1 MNSDLI
7 ELLLSLNEFRVRYL
21 IIGGYAFG
29 MHAEPRY
36 TKDIDIWIDSSRGNA
51 KKVLACLREF
61 GAPVS
66 SLVDKNFVEPGF
78 LLIFGKEP
86 NRVDILNHLE
96 GLQFKEAYAESM
108 KVNLGKVTVRVVSL
122 NHLILLKKLANRP
135 QDRLDVKK
143 LIAIRRKRAAS

>member
-7 ELLLSLNEFRVRYL
+7 ELLSSLNAYGVKYL

-29 MHAEPRY
+29 VHAEPRY
-36 TKDIDIWIDSSRGNA
+36 TKDIDIWVESSKGNA

-66 SLVDKNFVEPGF
+66 SLVERDFTEPGF

-86 NRVDILNHLE
+86 NRVDILNDLKA
-96 GLQFKEAYAESM
+96 LSFKEAYKESL
-108 KVNLGKVTVRVVSL
+108 VIDIGRVKIRVISL
-122 NHLILLKKLANRP
+122 DHLILLKQAANRP

-143 LIAIRRKRAAS
+143 LKAIRKRR